1 MKKLLLIFCIIF
13 LSLTGIL
20 KIQKFLQK
28 QYFLS
33 KLKGKYFIMI
43 ADEKIK
49 DTDKRKNKIMSYD
62 GKEKIYYR
70 IYG

>member
-1 MKKLLLIFCIIF
+1 MKKYLLIFCIIL

-49 DTDKRKNKIMSYD
+49 DPDKRKNILF
-62 GKEKIYYR
+62 
-70 IYG
+70 

>member
-1 MKKLLLIFCIIF
+1 MKKFLLILCII
-13 LSLTGIL
+13 LLTLIGAL
-20 KIQKFLQK
+20 EIQKFLQK

-49 DTDKRKNKIMSYD
+49 DPDKRKIK
-62 GKEKIYYR
+62 
-70 IYG
+70 